1 MAELRRVLIEPQR
14 LRGCG
19 QSFELT
25 AKERHYLENVLRLRP
40 GSPFA
45 VVDGQGA
52 LHQAELQRSGL
63 AQQGLCLGQC
73 SHLGAL

>member
-25 AKERHYLENVLRLRP
+25 AKERHYLELSLI
-40 GSPFA
+40 
-45 VVDGQGA
+45 
-52 LHQAELQRSGL
+52 HI
-63 AQQGLCLGQC
+63 
-73 SHLGAL
+73 